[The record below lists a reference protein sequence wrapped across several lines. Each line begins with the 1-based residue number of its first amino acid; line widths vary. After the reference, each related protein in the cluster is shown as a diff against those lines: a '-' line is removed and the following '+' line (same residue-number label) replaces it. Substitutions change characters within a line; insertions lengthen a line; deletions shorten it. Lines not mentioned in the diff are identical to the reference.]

1 MVQVGKIQNLT
12 SFSTAVLICTM
23 HELIGRNRLG
33 HYDKDSST
41 LKKKKIKIFEH
52 KL

>member
-41 LKKKKIKIFEH
+41 LKKKIKIFEH